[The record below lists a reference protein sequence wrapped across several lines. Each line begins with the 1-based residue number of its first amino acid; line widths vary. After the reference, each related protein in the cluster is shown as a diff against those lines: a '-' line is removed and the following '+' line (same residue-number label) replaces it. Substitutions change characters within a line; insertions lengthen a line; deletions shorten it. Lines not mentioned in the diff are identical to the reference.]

1 MKNKIRWLNKQTTI
15 IRGEIMFKF
24 EIKAIVTKT
33 IFDIS

>member
-1 MKNKIRWLNKQTTI
+1 MKNKIIWLTKQTII

-33 IFDIS
+33 LFDIS